1 MLTADTS
8 RARSRGLCRCT
19 HSGEP
24 ERYPFPGSP
33 FPITVSADKN
43 MVVTEK
49 IDASGVR
56 PHDYRIDLSVFDDA
70 QKKWG
75 P

>member
-1 MLTADTS
+1 
-8 RARSRGLCRCT
+8 
-19 HSGEP
+19 
-24 ERYPFPGSP
+24 
-33 FPITVSADKN
+33 